1 METWCNITSLQI
13 QFLANMINIIAFIVT
28 IINGVMTLIALCF
41 EHMTAAIVSLTVRA
55 EPEYGGNT
63 FWHQ

>member
-1 METWCNITSLQI
+1 
-13 QFLANMINIIAFIVT
+13 MINIIAFIVT